1 MIPISGHVAVR
12 QYVPRKPDPT
22 GLKNYVLAS
31 KDGLILDFEIYQ
43 GKTTNFSED
52 VEMGT
57 LGAGGKAVLR
67 FCETCPVGTNLY
79 FDRYF
84 TGVTLLER
92 LMEKGIS
99 GTGTIMNNRF
109 PNVGFSNGYKL
120 KKKEEEHWN
129 QESEKIKKLY

>member
-1 MIPISGHVAVR
+1 
-12 QYVPRKPDPT
+12 
-22 GLKNYVLAS
+22 
-31 KDGLILDFEIYQ
+31 
-43 GKTTNFSED
+43 
-52 VEMGT
+52 MGT

-67 FCETCPVGTNLY
+67 LCETCPVGTNLY

-109 PNVGFSNGYKL
+109 PNVGFSNDYKL
-120 KKKEEEHWN
+120 KKKGRGTL
-129 QESEKIKKLY
+129 ESRVRKDKKII